1 MPSESIDV
9 EVCYARGPL
18 VFLQALCVPAGAT
31 IAEAIAR
38 SGVQTAAPEI
48 DLATCRVGLY
58 GKRKSL
64 DTALRDHDR
73 IEIYRG
79 LLADPKDARRKRVNR
94 K

>member
-9 EVCYARGPL
+9 EVCYARGSL
-18 VFLQALCVPAGAT
+18 VFLQAVCVP
-31 IAEAIAR
+31 
-38 SGVQTAAPEI
+38 AAPEI

-58 GKRKSL
+58 GKLKSL

-79 LLADPKDARRKRVNR
+79 LLADPKDARRKRVKR